1 MIEIKDN
8 LKRDATY
15 NLQEIFQ
22 LGSIKKVVHYAN
34 TIRFVTTDGYYIE
47 MDEYEA
53 KRIGLAVLGKE

>member
-15 NLQEIFQ
+15 NLQEIFH
-22 LGSIKKVVHYAN
+22 LGSIKEVVHYASA
-34 TIRFVTTDGYYIE
+34 IRFITTDGYYIE